1 MIFPFHLLVQQ
12 LRARD
17 SALFFAIP
25 FSKGREGKVVN
36 ERSINGEAD
45 GATNLDKTCPVHL

>member
-12 LRARD
+12 LRGRD